1 MDGSPGPR
9 LRYVRHDKTAAVIAG
24 LKPPRIPAPST
35 SATIRSDSLWIWVRG
50 TPRAVNAQPLTML
63 RAAKT
68 SKAASNLAV
77 RSLSTSDDE
86 RLLVQVTHK
95 SLQLA
100 PVIIMAIAAPQG
112 AVSDCRVGDVIGE
125 TNAEQVAELCV
136 IGKEWC
142 REFHLSDQVRVVNR
156 ITSIIMATAEEDLPA
171 LLIHRTDSDPPTSSV
186 SHRGGRRGHAR
197 HRGITTS
204 PGWRTATDTRRPG

>member
-1 MDGSPGPR
+1 MDLGEG
-9 LRYVRHDKTAAVIAG
+9 D
-24 LKPPRIPAPST
+24 PPSSQRPT
-35 SATIRSDSLWIWVRG
+35 VDH
-50 TPRAVNAQPLTML
+50 
-63 RAAKT
+63 
-68 SKAASNLAV
+68 AASRQDVKGGVESGRQITLHV
-77 RSLSTSDDE
+77 RRTSGFSF
-86 RLLVQVTHK
+86 QVTHK

-100 PVIIMAIAAPQG
+100 PIIMAIAAPQG

-171 LLIHRTDSDPPTSSV
+171 LLIHRPDADPSASSIG
-186 SHRGGRRGHAR
+186 HREDLSLIH
-197 HRGITTS
+197 I
-204 PGWRTATDTRRPG
+204 